1 MRRAQR
7 ECEDVRWWLQ
17 AQSGE
22 VRVHRAPLSRLPA
35 PFSLR
40 ERVSADLV
48 CSFLGRQ
55 ARGGAARAR
64 HAYSPAPSCAPSAG
78 LARAHA
84 QAARNSQELR
94 AGSAWYTCSRRAHA
108 VRWGGRHE
116 LSEVICKAAC
126 STTLSNQVQDK
137 GSNKVGTVTP
147 AQEYPDREP
156 RGRRASCLDLL
167 LRRIRSQAWPNSHK
181 PCLPDS

>member
-1 MRRAQR
+1 MVAASAKWGGARPP
-7 ECEDVRWWLQ
+7 
-17 AQSGE
+17 S
-22 VRVHRAPLSRLPA
+22 S
-35 PFSLR
+35 SLTPPR
-40 ERVSADLV
+40 PVQPPRKSVGGSA
-48 CSFLGRQ
+48 CPRYGRH

-167 LRRIRSQAWPNSHK
+167 LRRIMSQAWPNSHK